1 MYLIALCDDE
11 TTELDKTEQ
20 IFADYGNK
28 HPEIE
33 LRVERFVSAD
43 ELIYAIREKQYT
55 PNLITLDIYMP
66 GKSGIDAAKELRDMG
81 NSSPILFLTTSK
93 EHALDAF
100 GVGALQYLVKPISEE
115 MLFPVLDRIFE
126 DTPELRK
133 KYILLRIDRK
143 IRRVAVDSIM
153 YCEAQGKMQCL
164 HFSDGTH
171 CLLRITM
178 TAIFDM
184 FSPYHEFARVGVSYL
199 VNLKHVE
206 SLSRQEL
213 RMDDGKNIYP
223 PRGSYQSLREQYF
236 SYYREEDM
244 DENPD

>member
-20 IFADYGNK
+20 IFTGYGDK

-33 LRVERFVSAD
+33 LKIKRFASAD

-55 PNLITLDIYMP
+55 PDLITLDIYMP
-66 GKSGIDAAKELRDMG
+66 DKTGIDAARELRDIG
-81 NSSPILFLTTSK
+81 ISSPILFLTTSK

-100 GVGALQYLVKPISEE
+100 GVEAVQYLVKPVSPE
-115 MLFPVLDRIFE
+115 MLYPVLDRLLT

-133 KYILLRIDRK
+133 KYILLRIDGK
-143 IRRVAVDSIM
+143 IRRVAVDSIV

-164 HFSDGTH
+164 YFSDGTH

-184 FSPYHEFARVGVSYL
+184 FSPYREFARVGVSYL

-213 RMDDGKNIYP
+213 QMDDGKNIYP

-236 SYYREEDM
+236 SYYCEED
-244 DENPD
+244 DENSD